1 VEKKKLLEIK
11 EEKGNKRN
19 IRCKRGRKMKK
30 FSRPAIVGTITKDV
44 KESALSGKRDGAD
57 ILELRLDLLMKNTPE
72 FEKYLKGDF
81 KSPKLSL
88 QFKKWIKDAKPAGLP
103 IIGTL
108 RSKAEGG
115 VFEGDENARFELIK
129 TVIENVDYIDIE
141 RESSKKKIY
150 ECRNIAKKSGTKI
163 IISSHFFDK
172 KDVPSSKK
180 LKRIL
185 KKSFE
190 RSADIAK
197 VAFMPDGKEDLL
209 KVYRVAL
216 ENKMPDICLI
226 AMGDFGKQT
235 RILAPFFGSSLTYGY
250 IDEAAAPGQLSVAQ
264 IKRGFRLFGIKN
276 GEKN

>member
-1 VEKKKLLEIK
+1 
-11 EEKGNKRN
+11 
-19 IRCKRGRKMKK
+19 MKK

-209 KVYRVAL
+209 KIYRIAL